1 MSRRIYRF
9 VPLAAIVIA
18 AAAWMTMSLVGQTGS
33 SAPYFPS
40 VDKGDW
46 PTYTG
51 QINGS
56 RYSPQSQINADNF
69 NKLEVAWRFK
79 TDSMGP
85 KPEFKLEGTPLVV
98 RGVLYTTGGTN
109 RAVVA
114 LDAATG
120 A

>member
-1 MSRRIYRF
+1 MMARRNYRLISILA
-9 VPLAAIVIA
+9 VAAIAVVWLALNLI
-18 AAAWMTMSLVGQTGS
+18 GQTGT

-40 VDKGDW
+40 VEKGDW

-56 RYSPQSQINADNF
+56 RYSPQNQINADNF

-79 TDSMGP
+79 TDNLGT

-98 RGVLYTTGGTN
+98 RGILY
-109 RAVVA
+109 
-114 LDAATG
+114 
-120 A
+120 